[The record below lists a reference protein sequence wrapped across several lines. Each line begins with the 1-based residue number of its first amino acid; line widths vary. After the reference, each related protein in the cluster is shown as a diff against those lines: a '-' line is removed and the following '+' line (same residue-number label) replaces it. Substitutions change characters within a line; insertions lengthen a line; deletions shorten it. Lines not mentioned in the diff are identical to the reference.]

1 MDTSRSYYLNS
12 RQDDFEE
19 LDADKCQSD
28 TTDIAYV
35 IPAND
40 NVPTKVRLSARCRA
54 LLRLNCY
61 SEPHLAELKPMS
73 DVIRS
78 AYQAASREM
87 IAKLIKA
94 GYLQPAL
101 RHDADAITLAI
112 AKMKQDLRGGGG
124 NDDGPVAA

>member
-40 NVPTKVRLSARCRA
+40 NAPTKVTLPGFASA
-54 LLRLNCY
+54 LNCY
-61 SEPHLAELKPMS
+61 SEPHLTELKPMS

-101 RHDADAITLAI
+101 RNDADAITLAI
-112 AKMKQDLRGGGG
+112 ARMKQALRGGGGG

>member
-1 MDTSRSYYLNS
+1 
-12 RQDDFEE
+12 
-19 LDADKCQSD
+19 
-28 TTDIAYV
+28 
-35 IPAND
+35 
-40 NVPTKVRLSARCRA
+40 
-54 LLRLNCY
+54 
-61 SEPHLAELKPMS
+61 MS

-124 NDDGPVAA
+124 NDDGPCAA

>member
-40 NVPTKVRLSARCRA
+40 NVPTKVTLPGFASA
-54 LLRLNCY
+54 LNCY
-61 SEPHLAELKPMS
+61 SEPHLTELKPMS

-101 RHDADAITLAI
+101 RNDADAITLAI
-112 AKMKQDLRGGGG
+112 ARMKQALRGGGGG

>member
-12 RQDDFEE
+12 RQDDFAE

-54 LLRLNCY
+54 LLRRL
-61 SEPHLAELKPMS
+61 M
-73 DVIRS
+73 
-78 AYQAASREM
+78 
-87 IAKLIKA
+87 
-94 GYLQPAL
+94 
-101 RHDADAITLAI
+101 AIQSLSWP
-112 AKMKQDLRGGGG
+112 
-124 NDDGPVAA
+124 N

>member
-1 MDTSRSYYLNS
+1 
-12 RQDDFEE
+12 
-19 LDADKCQSD
+19 
-28 TTDIAYV
+28 
-35 IPAND
+35 
-40 NVPTKVRLSARCRA
+40 
-54 LLRLNCY
+54 
-61 SEPHLAELKPMS
+61 MS

-124 NDDGPVAA
+124 ANDDGPVAA